1 MSDHNETSDRVLGAR
16 IKASDDVAF
25 KVLFYRYYE
34 PLFRF
39 VARRI
44 PAGESS
50 KDVVQDVFARLWQ
63 NRDGLNPDQPLKAY
77 LFRIANNILIDQYRK
92 REVRQTYAARQAG
105 AVPTVAPVEYFDVE
119 EHVMAAIEQLPEAL
133 RQTFIL
139 SRFEELTYR
148 EIAALLDVSVKT
160 VESRMTKALK
170 QLRAALQHTLM
181 VVLGLVYF
189 GFWILDFG
197 LGAFW
202 IRS

>member
-16 IKASDDVAF
+16 IKASDDAAF

-63 NRDGLNPDQPLKAY
+63 NRGGLNPDQPLKAY

-105 AVPTVAPVEYFDVE
+105 SVPTVAPVEYFDVE
-119 EHVMAAIEQLPEAL
+119 EHVLAAIEELPEAL

-160 VESRMTKALK
+160 VESRMTRALK

-181 VVLGLVYF
+181 VVLALVYF

-197 LGAFW
+197 LGVFW

>member
-1 MSDHNETSDRVLGAR
+1 MNNHDETSDRVLGAR
-16 IKASDDVAF
+16 IKASDDAAF

-50 KDVVQDVFARLWQ
+50 KDVVQDVFARVWQ
-63 NRDGLNPDQPLKAY
+63 NRDGINPDQPLKAY
-77 LFRIANNILIDQYRK
+77 LFRIAKNILIDQYRK
-92 REVRQTYAARQAG
+92 REVRQAYAVRQAD
-105 AVPTVAPVEYFDVE
+105 AAPTVAPVEYFDVE
-119 EHVMAAIEQLPEAL
+119 GHVMEAIEALPEAL

-170 QLRAALQHTLM
+170 QLRVALQHTLM
-181 VVLGLVYF
+181 VVLALLLL
-189 GFWILDFG
+189 WR
-197 LGAFW
+197 GA
-202 IRS
+202 